1 MPDERESLEALLI
14 KHGRKPDSP
23 LAAQNFAAFL
33 EHWDEIRNAYE
44 KGWSY
49 SDIWKTLREEGRID
63 FSYASFTSFTRKM
76 KKRREKADAER
87 QGAKPAVAVT
97 RTRSEPVTRTPG
109 STKVDL
115 PVFGENVK
123 RRGEKY
129 F

>member
-1 MPDERESLEALLI
+1 MPDKSESLEALLI
-14 KHGRKPDSP
+14 KHGRKPNSP

-33 EHWDEIRNAYE
+33 EHWDEIQNAYE

-76 KKRREKADAER
+76 KKRREKAEAER
-87 QGAKPAVAVT
+87 RGAKPVAAA
-97 RTRSEPVTRTPG
+97 RIRDEPNPHKPG
-109 STKVDL
+109 LAKGEL
-115 PVFGENVK
+115 PTFGDAAK
-123 RRGEKY
+123 RRGDKY